1 MGDSEFTSKPDGTIA
16 AWKTLLR
23 VTATT
28 QKIFCGKLRIARVI
42 FVFFGVA
49 IEQDL
54 H

>member
-1 MGDSEFTSKPDGTIA
+1 MADAKLKAKLDGAIA
-16 AWKTLLR
+16 EWKTLLR
-23 VTATT
+23 MTATT
-28 QKIFCGKLRIARVI
+28 QKVFCGKLRIARVI